1 MDIIGG
7 RVSIAAFKRAEVAV
21 IRRAMRREE
30 KRRGYR
36 IASWRIVRKKK
47 KKKKKKKKEEEEEEE
62 EKGSC
67 ATVARPAAKAMRL
80 RAQPSL
86 EVNRGV

>member
-47 KKKKKKKKEEEEEEE
+47 KKKEEAEEEEEE